1 MLDASRSIRDGD
13 FNKVLVFVDGVAR
26 RLGTSR
32 ACTRVGVLTFS
43 GASHVAFHLAESRTA
58 AAISE
63 AIMSVAPPTARG
75 QTNTAAALRALRE
88 QMFRRERGDR
98 PGVPNVG
105 VLVTD
110 GFSSVGTE
118 PTLAAATEA
127 RRRGLLLFGV
137 GVGIDDSDELDW
149 ITQDAQR
156 VFLTPDFDS
165 LLSAAMIKALEEVI
179 SRSESPSPAAIVCL
193 VQLSVVISPC
203 YHAVFVCLVQLS
215 VVIRPCYHAVF
226 VWLVPR

>member
-1 MLDASRSIRDGD
+1 MPADVVFMLDASRSIRDGD

-193 VQLSVVISPC
+193 VQLSVVIRPC
-203 YHAVFVCLVQLS
+203 YHAVFV
-215 VVIRPCYHAVF
+215 RPCYHAVF